1 MPTTKDMVILPS
13 HILQLYNVFKDEK
26 YKDPKELEGK
36 SYTSICTRIAFFN
49 QLWLLD
55 AIRDIRETAEEYGK
69 IMSMS
74 AKNGHAYIEFQ
85 EVCDC
90 QEACAGLT
98 GKRFD
103 EIIVFALF
111 YPISLWNQKIF
122 T

>member
-1 MPTTKDMVILPS
+1 MYSCQKVLRTECNDD
-13 HILQLYNVFKDEK
+13 YF
-26 YKDPKELEGK
+26 
-36 SYTSICTRIAFFN
+36 AA
-49 QLWLLD
+49 D

-85 EVCDC
+85 EASDC

>member
-1 MPTTKDMVILPS
+1 MSQITQVKKCNYD
-13 HILQLYNVFKDEK
+13 YF
-26 YKDPKELEGK
+26 
-36 SYTSICTRIAFFN
+36 AA
-49 QLWLLD
+49 D

-85 EVCDC
+85 EASDC

>member
-1 MPTTKDMVILPS
+1 MVILPS

-26 YKDPKELEGK
+26 YKDPKELE
-36 SYTSICTRIAFFN
+36 
-49 QLWLLD
+49 D

-85 EVCDC
+85 EASDC